1 MSPHPTP
8 SPLEF
13 NPVLSRRV
21 LLGGAGALAATGAL
35 SACGSSSSKVE
46 HKASETPLYE
56 INEQDRS
63 KLKQGGTLNLSTY
76 SLGPDFNRFSQNGS
90 SMSVSDTMGVI
101 PVPASGGAPTRVKT
115 SSTPTTAS
123 TSTSRKSTARLP
135 QRSA

>member
-21 LLGGAGALAATGAL
+21 LLGGAGALAAAGAL

-90 SMSVSDTMGVI
+90 SMS
-101 PVPASGGAPTRVKT
+101 ASGGAPTRVKT

>member
-8 SPLEF
+8 SSLEF

-21 LLGGAGALAATGAL
+21 LLGGAGALAAAGAL

-63 KLKQGGTLNLSTY
+63 K
-76 SLGPDFNRFSQNGS
+76 RRWR
-90 SMSVSDTMGVI
+90 SDDY
-101 PVPASGGAPTRVKT
+101 
-115 SSTPTTAS
+115 
-123 TSTSRKSTARLP
+123 L
-135 QRSA
+135 